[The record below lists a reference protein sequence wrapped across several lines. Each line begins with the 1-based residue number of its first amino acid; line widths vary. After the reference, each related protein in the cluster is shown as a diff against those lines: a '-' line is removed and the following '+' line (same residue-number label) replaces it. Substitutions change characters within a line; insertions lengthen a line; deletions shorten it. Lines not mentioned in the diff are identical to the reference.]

1 MLTYNLEKKSDEPI
15 YVYLYKM
22 IRNDISENKIKAGAR
37 LPSKRTFAEHLGVS
51 VITIEYAYRL
61 LTDEGYIYAKER
73 SGYFVCSLDNLL
85 QPVSGDISS
94 AKSHEYPENAEIDT
108 DFPFPAYSKI
118 MRQVLSNY
126 GEKILSK
133 SPHNGC
139 LILRNAISE
148 FLFRYRGMNTSP
160 ENIVIG
166 SGAEYLYGMI
176 VQLLGRDTVYG
187 LESPS
192 YEKIR
197 LVYESNGAV
206 CEMLPLDASGIAT
219 ESLNKTKAKV
229 IHVTPYRSYPTGI
242 TAPAKKRFEY
252 LSWAKRTGGIIVEDD
267 FSSEFAVNAKPV
279 ETIFSMDK
287 NESVIY
293 INTFS
298 KSLTPSMRM
307 GYMIL
312 PEKWAK
318 EYEKKLGFYS
328 CTVPVFDQYVLAE
341 FINNGSF
348 ERHLNRMRR
357 KLKAIDN

>member
-1 MLTYNLEKKSDEPI
+1 MLTYNTENRSGEPI

-22 IRNDISENKIKAGAR
+22 IRNDIAENKIKSGEK

-51 VITIEYAYRL
+51 VITVEYAYRL
-61 LTDEGYIYAKER
+61 LAEEGYICAKER
-73 SGYFVCSLDNLL
+73 SGYYVSSLDNLI
-85 QPVSGDISS
+85 QPVTESGGVKNYDYNS
-94 AKSHEYPENAEIDT
+94 ENGEIDD
-108 DFPFPAYSKI
+108 DFPFATYSKI
-118 MRQVLSNY
+118 MRQVLSSY

-148 FLFRYRGMNTSP
+148 FLFRYRGMDIP
-160 ENIVIG
+160 PQNIVIG

-187 LESPS
+187 LENPS

-197 LVYESNGAV
+197 LVYESNGAE
-206 CEMLPLDASGIAT
+206 CEMLSLDSFGIST
-219 ESLNKTKAKV
+219 ESLNKTKASV

-242 TAPAKKRFEY
+242 TASAKKRFEY
-252 LSWAKRTGGIIVEDD
+252 LAWAKKSGGIIIEDD
-267 FSSEFAVNAKPV
+267 FSSEFSANTKPV
-279 ETIFSMDK
+279 ETIYSMDK
-287 NESVIY
+287 SGCVIY
-293 INTFS
+293 LNTFS

-312 PEKWAK
+312 PERLAE

-341 FINNGSF
+341 FINSGCF

-357 KLKAIDN
+357 KLNGK